1 MTDKSTFELGK
12 GFTLRVYRELELEES
27 ADCADAPGVDIEVRV
42 KSRDDDGGELSLIRI
57 GFLEEE
63 NVSALISALTKLL
76 EQSQAA
82 AKERGYYDYLAAVEQ
97 EGKDESGYPPS
108 WSDDDLS
115 EDGGE
120 PATILPFVE
129 PDKPTPSDR

>member
-1 MTDKSTFELGK
+1 MTDERTFELGT
-12 GFTLRVYRELELEES
+12 GFTLKVYREAELEEGFDAS
-27 ADCADAPGVDIEVRV
+27 DAPGVTIAVHV
-42 KSRDDDGGELSLIRI
+42 KSCDDDDGEFFLSRI

-63 NVSALISALTKLL
+63 NVGALISALTEML
-76 EQSQAA
+76 EQSRAA
-82 AKERGYYDYLAAVEQ
+82 AKERGHYDYLAAVEQ
-97 EGKDESGYPPS
+97 EGKDESGWPPS

-115 EDGGE
+115 ENDGE

>member
-42 KSRDDDGGELSLIRI
+42 KSRDDDGGKLSLIRI
-57 GFLEEE
+57 GYLEEE
-63 NVSALISALTKLL
+63 NVGALISALTYTL
-76 EQSQAA
+76 EQSRAA
-82 AKERGYYDYLAAVEQ
+82 AKERGHYDFLAAVER
-97 EGKDESGYPPS
+97 EGMDENGWPPS

-115 EDGGE
+115 ENGSE

-129 PDKPTPSDR
+129 PDKPTSSDR